1 MKKERKPL
9 TTREKVLI
17 SVGVVGAC
25 VAGYFGYKYWEN
37 LKDLKALKATNDD
50 LIKDLM
56 SKDTEAEIA
65 KKIALAAMDAA
76 NNQEVINDITNEA
89 LEETM
94 KDLNFLKFLVI
105 EGNIVPHAKQNA
117 TNKLSRHY
125 TKLERLLKHAEEF
138 NEDADTIKAIALERE
153 EIAIMVKNLELT
165 EALEVALNND
175 ECIYA
180 K

>member
-9 TTREKVLI
+9 TKREKVLI
-17 SVGVVGAC
+17 GVGVVGAC
-25 VAGYFGYKYWEN
+25 VAGYFGYKYLES
-37 LKDLKALKATNDD
+37 L
-50 LIKDLM
+50 KDLM

-65 KKIALAAMDAA
+65 KKIALEAMDAA
-76 NNQEVINDITNEA
+76 NNQEVINDITKEA
-89 LEETM
+89 LEETT
-94 KDLNFLKFLVI
+94 KELNFLKFLII
-105 EGNIVPHAKQNA
+105 EGDIVPHAKQNA

-138 NEDADTIKAIALERE
+138 VDDADTTKAIALERE

-165 EALEVALNND
+165 EALDVALKND
-175 ECIYA
+175 ECVYA

>member
-17 SVGVVGAC
+17 GVGVVGAC
-25 VAGYFGYKYWEN
+25 VAGYFGYKYI
-37 LKDLKALKATNDD
+37 KDLKIIKDQKNTIDD

-56 SKDTEAEIA
+56 SKDTEAETA
-65 KKIALAAMDAA
+65 
-76 NNQEVINDITNEA
+76 A
-89 LEETM
+89 LEETT
-94 KDLNFLKFLVI
+94 KELNFLKFLII
-105 EGNIVPHAKQNA
+105 EGDIVPHAKQNA

-125 TKLERLLKHAEEF
+125 TKLERLLKHIDERG
-138 NEDADTIKAIALERE
+138 EDMDTIKAIALERE
-153 EIAIMVKNLELT
+153 EIAIMTKNLELT
-165 EALEVALNND
+165 EALDVALNND

>member
-17 SVGVVGAC
+17 GVSVVGAC
-25 VAGYFGYKYWEN
+25 VAGYLGYKYWDN
-37 LKDLKALKATNDD
+37 LKDFKALKATNDD

-56 SKDTEAEIA
+56 AKDTEAEIA
-65 KKIALAAMDAA
+65 KKIALEAMDAA
-76 NNQEVINDITNEA
+76 NNQEVINDITKKE
-89 LEETM
+89 LE
-94 KDLNFLKFLVI
+94 FLKFLII

-125 TKLERLLKHAEEF
+125 TKLERLLKHAAERGEQK
-138 NEDADTIKAIALERE
+138 ETVKAIALERE

-165 EALEVALNND
+165 EALDAALNND

>member
-17 SVGVVGAC
+17 GIGVVGAC

-37 LKDLKALKATNDD
+37 LKDFKALKATNDD
-50 LIKDLM
+50 LIKDLL

-65 KKIALAAMDAA
+65 
-76 NNQEVINDITNEA
+76 A
-89 LEETM
+89 LEETT
-94 KDLNFLKFLVI
+94 KELNFLKFLII
-105 EGNIVPHAKQNA
+105 EGDIVPHAKQNA

-125 TKLERLLKHAEEF
+125 TKLERLLKHLEERG
-138 NEDADTIKAIALERE
+138 EQKETIKAIALERE

>member
-17 SVGVVGAC
+17 GVGVVGAC

-37 LKDLKALKATNDD
+37 LKDFKALKATNDD

-65 KKIALAAMDAA
+65 KKIALEAMDAA
-76 NNQEVINDITNEA
+76 NNQEVINDITKKE
-89 LEETM
+89 LE
-94 KDLNFLKFLVI
+94 FLKFLII

-125 TKLERLLKHAEEF
+125 TKLERLLKHAAERGEQK
-138 NEDADTIKAIALERE
+138 ETVKAIALERE

-165 EALEVALNND
+165 EALDAALNND

>member
-17 SVGVVGAC
+17 GVGVIGAG
-25 VAGYFGYKYWEN
+25 VAGYFGYKYFRSVKITDRLRDE
-37 LKDLKALKATNDD
+37 LGEAIKESYATRAV
-50 LIKDLM
+50 K
-56 SKDTEAEIA
+56 
-65 KKIALAAMDAA
+65 
-76 NNQEVINDITNEA
+76 EA
-89 LEETM
+89 LEET
-94 KDLNFLKFLVI
+94 KKELEFLKFLII
-105 EGNIVPHAKQNA
+105 EGNIVPHSKQNA

>member
-9 TTREKVLI
+9 TTREKVLRG
-17 SVGVVGAC
+17 VGVVGAC
-25 VAGYFGYKYWEN
+25 VAGYFGYKYFRSVKITDRLRDE
-37 LKDLKALKATNDD
+37 LGEAIKESYATHAV
-50 LIKDLM
+50 K
-56 SKDTEAEIA
+56 
-65 KKIALAAMDAA
+65 
-76 NNQEVINDITNEA
+76 EA
-89 LEETM
+89 LEET
-94 KDLNFLKFLVI
+94 KKELEFLKFLII
-105 EGNIVPHAKQNA
+105 EGNIVPHSKQNA